1 MADVRE
7 LTFGLDFD
15 LDDAVRQLDHAVSSL
30 ERLTTGMDDATG
42 AARGVG
48 AQLSAGMDAAE
59 ASARRA
65 GEAAEGVASRL
76 EDVSDRADDATGAA
90 RGVGAQL
97 SAGMDAAEASARRA
111 GEAAEGVASR
121 LEDVSDRAD
130 DATGAARGVG
140 AQLSAGV
147 DAAESLGHA
156 AGKVGSEFRDMGRN
170 ADSFGAAVKKSMGTA
185 LKSGQSTIKSLKAG
199 ADGAI
204 GYTEKRF
211 ATFQKKMS
219 AGAQAIGKA
228 FLHPIQ
234 TIKSKLGDAL
244 LSSGEKTEGLGAK
257 AVATAKKLLGMGQD
271 GENAGDSIKEAMKG
285 AVGSLIGFEAI
296 KGVISKL
303 KELGAAAL
311 EVAKAA
317 ETTGKKFDAA
327 FSGTDAADWVDNF
340 ADAVHRSTAE
350 VQSFMV
356 SNKSMY
362 GEMGITGQA
371 AADLSK
377 ITTSLSYDL
386 GNAFSMDDAE
396 ALGVIQDYIKGNNA
410 ALEEYGVHIDDATL
424 KASAMQMGLGANVD
438 SLNDAAKAQVRL
450 NALLGQSEKIQQAA
464 INDTDGLMNAQKSLN
479 GIMQNFALEAGE
491 EFTPVLEGLY
501 GTIIEN
507 WPTIEPMLMGLVET
521 LSSGLSE
528 AMPVLLDLGQTLI
541 PTLTD
546 VVGTLFEAATP
557 ILSVVGELASQILP
571 PLVEFI
577 GEIAQTLL
585 PPAVGLLETISP
597 LLDAISPVL
606 SVIGDILQVIAQG
619 LGSVIGWMSDGVG
632 KVTSFF
638 GGIFGG
644 AKDSKS
650 AVDDLSGAV
659 NGLGAATASTKAV
672 KDSSKQAQTSAESSF
687 SAMGTSATST
697 YSSMESASK
706 ASWKSMTLEATTGA
720 NKIISELGRVKTAA
734 AATPTAAAGTTA
746 TSGTTASRTTGSSS
760 ASSAGAK
767 TTPAAS
773 ASTAGKVGTSIPHHA
788 GGTPN
793 FEGGPTWMNE
803 QGGELAVLPGGS
815 AIIPAD
821 QTERLM
827 QSYTNFVT
835 NSNTNNNTSN
845 TSRTSVV
852 INPSFTIKIEGNAGD
867 ERTMSALEDRL
878 RSIFRDLY
886 QEAQEEDYTARA
898 LQAGYA

>member
-15 LDDAVRQLDHAVSSL
+15 LDEPIKQLDAVVDRL
-30 ERLTTGMDDATG
+30 EQVTSGEEDA
-42 AARGVG
+42 ADASHEVG
-48 AQLSAGMDAAE
+48 AQLSSGMDAAE
-59 ASARRA
+59 ASTRRA
-65 GEAAEGVASRL
+65 EKAVEGIG
-76 EDVSDRADDATGAA
+76 T
-90 RGVGAQL
+90 QL
-97 SAGMDAAEASARRA
+97 SAGADAAEDFGRA
-111 GEAAEGVASR
+111 GE
-121 LEDVSDRAD
+121 
-130 DATGAARGVG
+130 
-140 AQLSAGV
+140 
-147 DAAESLGHA
+147 
-156 AGKVGSEFRDMGRN
+156 KIGSQFRDMGRE
-170 ADSFGAAVKKSMGTA
+170 ADSFGSAVKKSMGA
-185 LKSGQSTIKSLKAG
+185 SLKSGKNFWSSIKAG
-199 ADGAI
+199 AQGGF
-204 GYTEKRF
+204 GYAEKRLSDWHKK
-211 ATFQKKMS
+211 FQT
-219 AGAQAIGKA
+219 GAKSMVTA
-228 FLHPIQ
+228 LSHPIQ
-234 TIKSKLGDAL
+234 TIKNKLGDAL
-244 LSSGEKTEGLGAK
+244 LSSEKKTEGLGAK

-296 KGVISKL
+296 EGVISKL
-303 KELGAAAL
+303 NELGAAAL

-317 ETTGKKFDAA
+317 ETTEKKFNAA

-350 VQSFMV
+350 VQSFIV

-362 GEMGITGQA
+362 GEMGITGQV

-464 INDTDGLMNAQKSLN
+464 INDTDGLTNAQKSLN

-557 ILSVVGELASQILP
+557 ILSVVEELASQILP
-571 PLVEFI
+571 PLVGFI

-585 PPAVGLLETISP
+585 PPVVGLLETISP
-597 LLDAISPVL
+597 LLDSISPVL

-619 LGSVIGWMSDGVG
+619 LGSAIGWMSDGVG

-638 GGIFGG
+638 SGIFGG

-659 NGLGAATASTKAV
+659 NGLGTATSKKTSLAVDTSKYKEKVTGAATASTKAV

-697 YSSMESASK
+697 YSRMESASK

-734 AATPTAAAGTTA
+734 AGTT
-746 TSGTTASRTTGSSS
+746 TSRTTGSSS

>member
-15 LDDAVRQLDHAVSSL
+15 LDEPIKQLDAVVDRLEQVTSS
-30 ERLTTGMDDATG
+30 EEDA
-42 AARGVG
+42 ADASHEVG
-48 AQLSAGMDAAE
+48 AQLSSGMDAAE
-59 ASARRA
+59 ASTRRA
-65 GEAAEGVASRL
+65 EKAVEGIG
-76 EDVSDRADDATGAA
+76 T
-90 RGVGAQL
+90 QL
-97 SAGMDAAEASARRA
+97 SAGADAAEDFGRA
-111 GEAAEGVASR
+111 GE
-121 LEDVSDRAD
+121 
-130 DATGAARGVG
+130 
-140 AQLSAGV
+140 
-147 DAAESLGHA
+147 
-156 AGKVGSEFRDMGRN
+156 KIGSQFRDMGRE
-170 ADSFGAAVKKSMGTA
+170 ADSFGSAVKKSMGA
-185 LKSGQSTIKSLKAG
+185 SLKSGKNFWSSIKAG
-199 ADGAI
+199 AQGGF
-204 GYTEKRF
+204 GYAEKRLSDWHKK
-211 ATFQKKMS
+211 FQT
-219 AGAQAIGKA
+219 GAKSMVTA
-228 FLHPIQ
+228 LSHPIQ
-234 TIKSKLGDAL
+234 TIKNKLGGAL
-244 LSSGEKTEGLGAK
+244 LSSEKKTDGLGAK

-296 KGVISKL
+296 EGVISKL
-303 KELGAAAL
+303 NELGAAAL

-317 ETTGKKFDAA
+317 ETTEKKFDAA

-464 INDTDGLMNAQKSLN
+464 INDTDGLTNAQKSLN

-571 PLVEFI
+571 PLVGFI

-597 LLDAISPVL
+597 LLDSISPVL
-606 SVIGDILQVIAQG
+606 SVIGDILQVVAQG

-638 GGIFGG
+638 SGIFGG

-659 NGLGAATASTKAV
+659 NGLGTATSKKTSLAVDTSKYKEKVTGAATESTKAV

-697 YSSMESASK
+697 YSRMESASK

-734 AATPTAAAGTTA
+734 AGTT
-746 TSGTTASRTTGSSS
+746 TSRTTGSSS

-867 ERTMSALEDRL
+867 EHTMSALEDRL

>member
-15 LDDAVRQLDHAVSSL
+15 LDEPIKQLDAVVDRL
-30 ERLTTGMDDATG
+30 EQVTSGEEDA
-42 AARGVG
+42 ADASHEVG
-48 AQLSAGMDAAE
+48 AQLSSGMDAAE
-59 ASARRA
+59 ASTRRA
-65 GEAAEGVASRL
+65 EKAVEGIG
-76 EDVSDRADDATGAA
+76 T
-90 RGVGAQL
+90 QL
-97 SAGMDAAEASARRA
+97 SAGADAAEDFGRA
-111 GEAAEGVASR
+111 GE
-121 LEDVSDRAD
+121 
-130 DATGAARGVG
+130 
-140 AQLSAGV
+140 
-147 DAAESLGHA
+147 
-156 AGKVGSEFRDMGRN
+156 KIGSQFRDMGRE
-170 ADSFGAAVKKSMGTA
+170 ADSFGSAVKKSMGA
-185 LKSGQSTIKSLKAG
+185 SLKSGKNFWSSIKAG
-199 ADGAI
+199 AQGGF
-204 GYTEKRF
+204 GYAEKRLSDWHKK
-211 ATFQKKMS
+211 FQT
-219 AGAQAIGKA
+219 GAKSMVTA
-228 FLHPIQ
+228 LSHPIQ
-234 TIKSKLGDAL
+234 TIKNKLGDAL
-244 LSSGEKTEGLGAK
+244 LSSEKKTEGLGAK

-296 KGVISKL
+296 EGVISKL
-303 KELGAAAL
+303 NELGAAAL

-317 ETTGKKFDAA
+317 ETTEKKFNAA

-362 GEMGITGQA
+362 GEMGITGQV

-386 GNAFSMDDAE
+386 GNAFSTDDAE

-464 INDTDGLMNAQKSLN
+464 INDTDGLTNAQKSLN

-557 ILSVVGELASQILP
+557 ILSVVEELASQILP
-571 PLVEFI
+571 PLVGFI

-585 PPAVGLLETISP
+585 PPVVGLLETISP
-597 LLDAISPVL
+597 LLDSISPVL

-619 LGSVIGWMSDGVG
+619 LGSAIGWMSDGVG

-638 GGIFGG
+638 SGIFGG

-659 NGLGAATASTKAV
+659 NGLGTATSKKTSLAVDTSKYKEKVTGAATASTKAV

-697 YSSMESASK
+697 YSRMESASK

-734 AATPTAAAGTTA
+734 AGTT
-746 TSGTTASRTTGSSS
+746 TSRTTGSSS

>member
-15 LDDAVRQLDHAVSSL
+15 LDEPIKQLDAVVDRLEQVTSS
-30 ERLTTGMDDATG
+30 EEDA
-42 AARGVG
+42 ADASHEVG
-48 AQLSAGMDAAE
+48 AQLSSGMDAAE
-59 ASARRA
+59 ASTRRA
-65 GEAAEGVASRL
+65 EKAVEGIG
-76 EDVSDRADDATGAA
+76 T
-90 RGVGAQL
+90 QL
-97 SAGMDAAEASARRA
+97 SAGADAAEDFGRA
-111 GEAAEGVASR
+111 GE
-121 LEDVSDRAD
+121 
-130 DATGAARGVG
+130 
-140 AQLSAGV
+140 
-147 DAAESLGHA
+147 
-156 AGKVGSEFRDMGRN
+156 KIGSQFRDMGRE
-170 ADSFGAAVKKSMGTA
+170 ADSFGSAVKKSMGA
-185 LKSGQSTIKSLKAG
+185 SLKSGKNFWSSIKAG
-199 ADGAI
+199 AQGGF
-204 GYTEKRF
+204 GYAEKRLSDWHKK
-211 ATFQKKMS
+211 FQT
-219 AGAQAIGKA
+219 GAKSMVTA
-228 FLHPIQ
+228 LSHPIQ
-234 TIKSKLGDAL
+234 TIKNKLGDAL
-244 LSSGEKTEGLGAK
+244 LSSEKKTEGLGAK

-296 KGVISKL
+296 EGVISKL
-303 KELGAAAL
+303 NELGAAAL

-317 ETTGKKFDAA
+317 ETTEKKFNAA

-464 INDTDGLMNAQKSLN
+464 INDTDGLTNAQKSLN

-557 ILSVVGELASQILP
+557 ILSVVEELASQILP
-571 PLVEFI
+571 PLVGFI

-585 PPAVGLLETISP
+585 PPVVGLLETISP
-597 LLDAISPVL
+597 LLDSISPVL

-619 LGSVIGWMSDGVG
+619 LGSAIGWMSDGVG

-638 GGIFGG
+638 SGIFGG

-659 NGLGAATASTKAV
+659 NGLGTATSKKTSLAVDTSKYKEKVTGAATASTKAA

-687 SAMGTSATST
+687 SAMGTSAAST
-697 YSSMESASK
+697 YSRMESASK

-720 NKIISELGRVKTAA
+720 NKIIS
-734 AATPTAAAGTTA
+734 
-746 TSGTTASRTTGSSS
+746 
-760 ASSAGAK
+760 
-767 TTPAAS
+767 
-773 ASTAGKVGTSIPHHA
+773 
-788 GGTPN
+788 
-793 FEGGPTWMNE
+793 
-803 QGGELAVLPGGS
+803 
-815 AIIPAD
+815 
-821 QTERLM
+821 
-827 QSYTNFVT
+827 
-835 NSNTNNNTSN
+835 
-845 TSRTSVV
+845 
-852 INPSFTIKIEGNAGD
+852 
-867 ERTMSALEDRL
+867 
-878 RSIFRDLY
+878 
-886 QEAQEEDYTARA
+886 
-898 LQAGYA
+898 

>member
-15 LDDAVRQLDHAVSSL
+15 LDEPIKQLDAVVDRL
-30 ERLTTGMDDATG
+30 EQVASGEEDA
-42 AARGVG
+42 ADASHEVG
-48 AQLSAGMDAAE
+48 AQLSSGMDAAE
-59 ASARRA
+59 ASTRRA
-65 GEAAEGVASRL
+65 EKAVEGIG
-76 EDVSDRADDATGAA
+76 T
-90 RGVGAQL
+90 QL
-97 SAGMDAAEASARRA
+97 SAGADAAEDFGR
-111 GEAAEGVASR
+111 
-121 LEDVSDRAD
+121 
-130 DATGAARGVG
+130 
-140 AQLSAGV
+140 
-147 DAAESLGHA
+147 A

-170 ADSFGAAVKKSMGTA
+170 ADSFGAAVKKSIGTA

-211 ATFQKKMS
+211 AAFQKKTS

-234 TIKSKLGDAL
+234 TIKSKLGGAL
-244 LSSGEKTEGLGAK
+244 LSSEKKTEGLGAK

-271 GENAGDSIKEAMKG
+271 GENAGDGIKEAMKG

-296 KGVISKL
+296 KGIISKL

-317 ETTGKKFDAA
+317 KTTEKKFDAA

-362 GEMGITGQA
+362 GEIGITGQA

-386 GNAFSMDDAE
+386 GNSFSMDDAE

-464 INDTDGLMNAQKSLN
+464 INDTDGLTNAQKSLN

-571 PLVEFI
+571 PLVGFI

-597 LLDAISPVL
+597 LLDSISPVL
-606 SVIGDILQVIAQG
+606 SVIGDILQVVAQG

-638 GGIFGG
+638 SGIFGG

-659 NGLGAATASTKAV
+659 NGLGTATSKKTSLAVDTSKYKEKVTGAATESTKAV
-672 KDSSKQAQTSAESSF
+672 KDSSKQAQTSAERSF

-697 YSSMESASK
+697 YSRMESASK

-734 AATPTAAAGTTA
+734 AGTT
-746 TSGTTASRTTGSSS
+746 TSRTTGSSS

-867 ERTMSALEDRL
+867 ERAMSALEDRL
-878 RSIFRDLY
+878 RGIFRDLY

>member
-15 LDDAVRQLDHAVSSL
+15 LDEPIKQLDAVVDRL
-30 ERLTTGMDDATG
+30 EQVTSGEEDA
-42 AARGVG
+42 ADASHEVG
-48 AQLSAGMDAAE
+48 AQLSSGMDAAE
-59 ASARRA
+59 ASTRRA
-65 GEAAEGVASRL
+65 EKAVEGIG
-76 EDVSDRADDATGAA
+76 T
-90 RGVGAQL
+90 QL
-97 SAGMDAAEASARRA
+97 SAGADAAEDFGRA
-111 GEAAEGVASR
+111 GE
-121 LEDVSDRAD
+121 
-130 DATGAARGVG
+130 
-140 AQLSAGV
+140 
-147 DAAESLGHA
+147 
-156 AGKVGSEFRDMGRN
+156 KIGSQFRDMGRE
-170 ADSFGAAVKKSMGTA
+170 ADSFGSAVKKSMGA
-185 LKSGQSTIKSLKAG
+185 SLKSGKNFWSSIKAG
-199 ADGAI
+199 AQGGF
-204 GYTEKRF
+204 GYAEKRLSDWHKK
-211 ATFQKKMS
+211 FQT
-219 AGAQAIGKA
+219 GAKSMVTA
-228 FLHPIQ
+228 LSHPIQ
-234 TIKSKLGDAL
+234 TIKNKLGDAL
-244 LSSGEKTEGLGAK
+244 LSSEKKTEGLGAK

-296 KGVISKL
+296 EGVISKL
-303 KELGAAAL
+303 NELGAAAL

-317 ETTGKKFDAA
+317 ETTEKKFNAA

-350 VQSFMV
+350 VQSFTV

-362 GEMGITGQA
+362 GEMGITGQV

-386 GNAFSMDDAE
+386 GNTFSMDDAE

-464 INDTDGLMNAQKSLN
+464 INDTDGLTNAQKSLN

-557 ILSVVGELASQILP
+557 ILSVVEELASQILP
-571 PLVEFI
+571 PLVGFI

-585 PPAVGLLETISP
+585 PPVVGLLETISP
-597 LLDAISPVL
+597 LLDSISPVL

-619 LGSVIGWMSDGVG
+619 LGSAIGWMSDGVG

-638 GGIFGG
+638 SGIFGG

-659 NGLGAATASTKAV
+659 NGLGTATSKKTSLAVDTSKYKEKVTGAATASTKAV

-697 YSSMESASK
+697 YSRMESASK

-734 AATPTAAAGTTA
+734 AGTT
-746 TSGTTASRTTGSSS
+746 TSRTTGSSS

>member
-15 LDDAVRQLDHAVSSL
+15 LDEPIKQLDAVVDRL
-30 ERLTTGMDDATG
+30 EQVTSGEEDA
-42 AARGVG
+42 ADASHEVG
-48 AQLSAGMDAAE
+48 AQLSSGMDAAE
-59 ASARRA
+59 ASTRRA
-65 GEAAEGVASRL
+65 EKAVEGIG
-76 EDVSDRADDATGAA
+76 T
-90 RGVGAQL
+90 QL
-97 SAGMDAAEASARRA
+97 SAGADAAEDFGRA
-111 GEAAEGVASR
+111 GE
-121 LEDVSDRAD
+121 
-130 DATGAARGVG
+130 
-140 AQLSAGV
+140 
-147 DAAESLGHA
+147 
-156 AGKVGSEFRDMGRN
+156 KIGSQFRDMGRE
-170 ADSFGAAVKKSMGTA
+170 ADSFGSAVKKSMGA
-185 LKSGQSTIKSLKAG
+185 SLKSGKNFWSSIKAG
-199 ADGAI
+199 AQGGF
-204 GYTEKRF
+204 GYAEKRLSDWHKK
-211 ATFQKKMS
+211 FQT
-219 AGAQAIGKA
+219 GAKSMVTA
-228 FLHPIQ
+228 LSHPIQ
-234 TIKSKLGDAL
+234 TIKNKLGGAL
-244 LSSGEKTEGLGAK
+244 LSSEKKTEGLGAK

-271 GENAGDSIKEAMKG
+271 GENAGDGIKEAMKG

-296 KGVISKL
+296 KGIISKL

-317 ETTGKKFDAA
+317 KTTEKKFDAA

-362 GEMGITGQA
+362 GEIGITGQA

-450 NALLGQSEKIQQAA
+450 NALLGQSEKIQQAV
-464 INDTDGLMNAQKSLN
+464 INDTDGLTNAQKSLN

-557 ILSVVGELASQILP
+557 ILSVVGELASRILP
-571 PLVEFI
+571 PLVGFI

-597 LLDAISPVL
+597 LLDSISPVL
-606 SVIGDILQVIAQG
+606 SVIGDILQVVAQG

-638 GGIFGG
+638 SGIFGG

-659 NGLGAATASTKAV
+659 NGLGTATSKKTSLAVDTSKYKEKVTGAATESTKAI

-697 YSSMESASK
+697 YSRMESASK

-734 AATPTAAAGTTA
+734 AGTT
-746 TSGTTASRTTGSSS
+746 TSRTTGSSS

-867 ERTMSALEDRL
+867 ERAMSALEDRL

>member
-15 LDDAVRQLDHAVSSL
+15 LDEPIKQLDAVVDRL
-30 ERLTTGMDDATG
+30 EQVTSGEEDA
-42 AARGVG
+42 ADASHEVG
-48 AQLSAGMDAAE
+48 AQLSSGMDAAE
-59 ASARRA
+59 ASTRRA
-65 GEAAEGVASRL
+65 EKAVEGIG
-76 EDVSDRADDATGAA
+76 T
-90 RGVGAQL
+90 QL
-97 SAGMDAAEASARRA
+97 SAGADAAEDFGRA
-111 GEAAEGVASR
+111 GE
-121 LEDVSDRAD
+121 
-130 DATGAARGVG
+130 
-140 AQLSAGV
+140 
-147 DAAESLGHA
+147 
-156 AGKVGSEFRDMGRN
+156 KIGSQFRDMGRE
-170 ADSFGAAVKKSMGTA
+170 ADSFGSAVKKSMGA
-185 LKSGQSTIKSLKAG
+185 SLKSGKNFWSSIKAG
-199 ADGAI
+199 AQGGF
-204 GYTEKRF
+204 GYAEKRLSDWHKK
-211 ATFQKKMS
+211 FQT
-219 AGAQAIGKA
+219 GAKSMVTA
-228 FLHPIQ
+228 LSHPIQ
-234 TIKSKLGDAL
+234 TIKNKLGGAL
-244 LSSGEKTEGLGAK
+244 LSSEKKTEGLGAK

-271 GENAGDSIKEAMKG
+271 GENAGDGIKEAMKG

-296 KGVISKL
+296 KGIISKL

-317 ETTGKKFDAA
+317 KTTEKKFDAA

-362 GEMGITGQA
+362 GEIGITGQA

-450 NALLGQSEKIQQAA
+450 NALLGQSEKIQQAV
-464 INDTDGLMNAQKSLN
+464 INDTDGLTNAQKSLN

-571 PLVEFI
+571 PLVGFI

-597 LLDAISPVL
+597 LLDSISPVL
-606 SVIGDILQVIAQG
+606 SVIGDILQVVAQG

-638 GGIFGG
+638 SGIFGG

-659 NGLGAATASTKAV
+659 NGLGTATSKKTSLAVDTSKYKEKVTGAATESTKAI

-697 YSSMESASK
+697 YSRMESASK

-734 AATPTAAAGTTA
+734 AGTT
-746 TSGTTASRTTGSSS
+746 TSRTTGSSS

-867 ERTMSALEDRL
+867 ERAMSALEDRL

>member
-15 LDDAVRQLDHAVSSL
+15 LDEPIKQLDAVVDRL
-30 ERLTTGMDDATG
+30 EQVTSGEEDA
-42 AARGVG
+42 ADASHEVG
-48 AQLSAGMDAAE
+48 AQLSSGMDAAE
-59 ASARRA
+59 ASTRRA
-65 GEAAEGVASRL
+65 EKAVEGIG
-76 EDVSDRADDATGAA
+76 T
-90 RGVGAQL
+90 QL
-97 SAGMDAAEASARRA
+97 SAGADAAEDFGRA
-111 GEAAEGVASR
+111 GE
-121 LEDVSDRAD
+121 
-130 DATGAARGVG
+130 
-140 AQLSAGV
+140 
-147 DAAESLGHA
+147 
-156 AGKVGSEFRDMGRN
+156 KIGSQFRDMGRE
-170 ADSFGAAVKKSMGTA
+170 ADSFGSAVKKSMGA
-185 LKSGQSTIKSLKAG
+185 SLKSGKNFWSSIKAG
-199 ADGAI
+199 AQGGF
-204 GYTEKRF
+204 GYAEKRLSDWHKK
-211 ATFQKKMS
+211 FQT
-219 AGAQAIGKA
+219 GAKSMVTA
-228 FLHPIQ
+228 LSHPIQ
-234 TIKSKLGDAL
+234 TIKNKLGDAL
-244 LSSGEKTEGLGAK
+244 LSSEKETEGLGAK

-296 KGVISKL
+296 EGVISKL
-303 KELGAAAL
+303 NELGAAAL

-317 ETTGKKFDAA
+317 ETTEKKFNAA

-350 VQSFMV
+350 VQSFTV

-362 GEMGITGQA
+362 GEMGITGQV

-386 GNAFSMDDAE
+386 GNTFSMDDAE

-464 INDTDGLMNAQKSLN
+464 INDTDGLTNAQKSLN

-557 ILSVVGELASQILP
+557 ILSVVEELASQILP
-571 PLVEFI
+571 PLVGFI

-585 PPAVGLLETISP
+585 PPVVGLLETISP
-597 LLDAISPVL
+597 LLDSISPVL

-619 LGSVIGWMSDGVG
+619 LGSAIGWMSDGVG

-638 GGIFGG
+638 SGIFGG

-659 NGLGAATASTKAV
+659 NGLGTATSKKTSLAVDTSKYKEKVTGAATASTKAV

-697 YSSMESASK
+697 YSRMESASK

-734 AATPTAAAGTTA
+734 AGTT
-746 TSGTTASRTTGSSS
+746 TSRTTGSSS

>member
-15 LDDAVRQLDHAVSSL
+15 LDEPIKQLDAVVDRL
-30 ERLTTGMDDATG
+30 EQVTSGEEDA
-42 AARGVG
+42 ADASHEVG
-48 AQLSAGMDAAE
+48 AQLSSGMDAAE
-59 ASARRA
+59 ASTRRA
-65 GEAAEGVASRL
+65 EKAVEGIG
-76 EDVSDRADDATGAA
+76 T
-90 RGVGAQL
+90 QL
-97 SAGMDAAEASARRA
+97 SAGADAAEDFGRA
-111 GEAAEGVASR
+111 GE
-121 LEDVSDRAD
+121 
-130 DATGAARGVG
+130 
-140 AQLSAGV
+140 
-147 DAAESLGHA
+147 
-156 AGKVGSEFRDMGRN
+156 KIGSQFRDMGRE
-170 ADSFGAAVKKSMGTA
+170 ADSFGSAVKKSMGA
-185 LKSGQSTIKSLKAG
+185 SLKSGKNFWSSIKAG
-199 ADGAI
+199 AQGGF
-204 GYTEKRF
+204 GYAEKRLSDWHKK
-211 ATFQKKMS
+211 FQT
-219 AGAQAIGKA
+219 GAKSMVTA
-228 FLHPIQ
+228 LSHPIQ
-234 TIKSKLGDAL
+234 TIKNKLGDAL
-244 LSSGEKTEGLGAK
+244 LSSEKKTEGLGAK

-296 KGVISKL
+296 EGVISKL
-303 KELGAAAL
+303 NELGAAAL

-317 ETTGKKFDAA
+317 ETTEKKFNAA

-350 VQSFMV
+350 VQSFIV

-362 GEMGITGQA
+362 GEMGITGQV

-464 INDTDGLMNAQKSLN
+464 INDTDGLTNAQKSLN

-557 ILSVVGELASQILP
+557 ILSVVEELASQILP
-571 PLVEFI
+571 PLVGFI

-585 PPAVGLLETISP
+585 PPVVGLLETISP
-597 LLDAISPVL
+597 LLDSISPVL

-619 LGSVIGWMSDGVG
+619 LGSAIGWMSDGVG

-638 GGIFGG
+638 SGIFGG

-659 NGLGAATASTKAV
+659 NGLGTATSKKTSLAVDTSKYKEKVTGAATASTKAV

-697 YSSMESASK
+697 YSRMESASK

-720 NKIISELGRVKTAA
+720 NKIISELGRVKT
-734 AATPTAAAGTTA
+734 TAAGTT
-746 TSGTTASRTTGSSS
+746 TSRTTGSSS

>member
-15 LDDAVRQLDHAVSSL
+15 LDEPIKQLDAVVDRL
-30 ERLTTGMDDATG
+30 EQVTSGEEDA
-42 AARGVG
+42 ADASHEVG
-48 AQLSAGMDAAE
+48 AQLSSGMDAAE
-59 ASARRA
+59 ASTRRA
-65 GEAAEGVASRL
+65 EKAVEGIG
-76 EDVSDRADDATGAA
+76 T
-90 RGVGAQL
+90 QL
-97 SAGMDAAEASARRA
+97 SAGADAAEDFGRA
-111 GEAAEGVASR
+111 GE
-121 LEDVSDRAD
+121 
-130 DATGAARGVG
+130 
-140 AQLSAGV
+140 
-147 DAAESLGHA
+147 
-156 AGKVGSEFRDMGRN
+156 KIGSQFRDMGRE
-170 ADSFGAAVKKSMGTA
+170 ADSFGSAVKKSMGA
-185 LKSGQSTIKSLKAG
+185 SLKSGKNFWSSIKAG
-199 ADGAI
+199 AQGGF
-204 GYTEKRF
+204 GYAEKRLSDWHKK
-211 ATFQKKMS
+211 FQT
-219 AGAQAIGKA
+219 GAKSMVTA
-228 FLHPIQ
+228 LSHPIQ
-234 TIKSKLGDAL
+234 TIKNKLGDAL
-244 LSSGEKTEGLGAK
+244 LSSEKKTEGLGAK

-296 KGVISKL
+296 EGVISKL
-303 KELGAAAL
+303 NELGAAAL

-317 ETTGKKFDAA
+317 ETTEKKFNAA

-362 GEMGITGQA
+362 GEMGITGQV

-464 INDTDGLMNAQKSLN
+464 INDTDGLTNAQKSLN

-557 ILSVVGELASQILP
+557 ILSVVEELASQILP
-571 PLVEFI
+571 PLVGFI

-585 PPAVGLLETISP
+585 PPVVGLLETISP
-597 LLDAISPVL
+597 LLDSISPVL

-619 LGSVIGWMSDGVG
+619 LGSAIGWMSDGVG

-638 GGIFGG
+638 SGIFGG

-659 NGLGAATASTKAV
+659 NGLGTATSKKTSLAVDTSKYKEKVTGAATASTKAV

-697 YSSMESASK
+697 YSRMESASK

-734 AATPTAAAGTTA
+734 AGTT
-746 TSGTTASRTTGSSS
+746 TSRTTGSSS

>member
-1 MADVRE
+1 MADSRE

-15 LDDAVRQLDHAVSSL
+15 LSESIEQLDETVNGL
-30 ERLTTGMDDATG
+30 ERITDESEDAAD
-42 AARGVG
+42 AAQEVG
-48 AQLSAGMDAAE
+48 ARLTAGMDAAE
-59 ASARRA
+59 ISTRRA
-65 GEAAEGVASRL
+65 EAAA
-76 EDVSDRADDATGAA
+76 ED
-90 RGVGAQL
+90 
-97 SAGMDAAEASARRA
+97 
-111 GEAAEGVASR
+111 VASR

-211 ATFQKKMS
+211 TAFQKKTS

-244 LSSGEKTEGLGAK
+244 LSSEKKTEGLGAK

-271 GENAGDSIKEAMKG
+271 GEKAGDSIKEAMKG

-296 KGVISKL
+296 EGVISKL
-303 KELGAAAL
+303 NELGAAAL

-317 ETTGKKFDAA
+317 ETTEKKFDAA

-464 INDTDGLMNAQKSLN
+464 INDTDGLTNAQKSLN

-557 ILSVVGELASQILP
+557 ILSVVEELASRILP
-571 PLVEFI
+571 PLVGFI

-585 PPAVGLLETISP
+585 PPVVGLLETISP
-597 LLDAISPVL
+597 LLDSISPVL

-619 LGSVIGWMSDGVG
+619 LGSAIGWMSDGVG

-638 GGIFGG
+638 SGIFGG

-659 NGLGAATASTKAV
+659 NGLGTATSKKTSLAVDTSKYKEKVTGAATASTKAV

-687 SAMGTSATST
+687 LAMGTSATST
-697 YSSMESASK
+697 YSRMESASK

-720 NKIISELGRVKTAA
+720 IKIISELGRVKTAA
-734 AATPTAAAGTTA
+734 GTT
-746 TSGTTASRTTGSSS
+746 TSRTTGSSS

>member
-1 MADVRE
+1 MADSRE

-15 LDDAVRQLDHAVSSL
+15 LSESIEQLDETVNGL
-30 ERLTTGMDDATG
+30 ERITDESEDAAD
-42 AARGVG
+42 AAQEVG
-48 AQLSAGMDAAE
+48 ARLTAGMDAAE
-59 ASARRA
+59 ISTRRA
-65 GEAAEGVASRL
+65 EAAA
-76 EDVSDRADDATGAA
+76 ED
-90 RGVGAQL
+90 
-97 SAGMDAAEASARRA
+97 
-111 GEAAEGVASR
+111 VASR

-211 ATFQKKMS
+211 TAFQKKTS

-244 LSSGEKTEGLGAK
+244 LSSEKKTEGLGAK

-271 GENAGDSIKEAMKG
+271 GEKAGDSIKEAMKG

-296 KGVISKL
+296 EGVISKL
-303 KELGAAAL
+303 NELGAAAL

-317 ETTGKKFDAA
+317 ETTEKKFDAA

-464 INDTDGLMNAQKSLN
+464 INDTDGLTNAQKSLN

-557 ILSVVGELASQILP
+557 ILSVVEELASRILP
-571 PLVEFI
+571 PLVGFI

-585 PPAVGLLETISP
+585 PPVVGLLETISP
-597 LLDAISPVL
+597 LLDSISPVL

-619 LGSVIGWMSDGVG
+619 LGSAIGWMSDGVG

-638 GGIFGG
+638 SGIFGG

-659 NGLGAATASTKAV
+659 NGLGTATSKKTSLAVDTSKYKEKVTGAATASTKAV

-687 SAMGTSATST
+687 LAMGTSATST
-697 YSSMESASK
+697 YSRMESASK

-734 AATPTAAAGTTA
+734 GTT
-746 TSGTTASRTTGSSS
+746 TSRTTGSSS

>member
-15 LDDAVRQLDHAVSSL
+15 LDEPIKQLDAVVDRL
-30 ERLTTGMDDATG
+30 EQVTSGEEDA
-42 AARGVG
+42 ADASHEVG
-48 AQLSAGMDAAE
+48 AQLSSGMDAAE
-59 ASARRA
+59 ASTRRA
-65 GEAAEGVASRL
+65 EKAVEGIG
-76 EDVSDRADDATGAA
+76 T
-90 RGVGAQL
+90 QL
-97 SAGMDAAEASARRA
+97 SAGADAAEDFGRA
-111 GEAAEGVASR
+111 GE
-121 LEDVSDRAD
+121 
-130 DATGAARGVG
+130 
-140 AQLSAGV
+140 
-147 DAAESLGHA
+147 
-156 AGKVGSEFRDMGRN
+156 KIGSQFRDMGRE
-170 ADSFGAAVKKSMGTA
+170 ADSFGSAVKKSMGA
-185 LKSGQSTIKSLKAG
+185 SLKSGKNFWSSIKAG
-199 ADGAI
+199 AQGGF
-204 GYTEKRF
+204 GYAEKRLSDWHKK
-211 ATFQKKMS
+211 FQT
-219 AGAQAIGKA
+219 GAKSMVTA
-228 FLHPIQ
+228 LSHPIQ
-234 TIKSKLGDAL
+234 TIKNKLGDAL
-244 LSSGEKTEGLGAK
+244 LSSEKKTEGLGAK

-296 KGVISKL
+296 EGVISKL
-303 KELGAAAL
+303 NELGAAAL

-317 ETTGKKFDAA
+317 ETTEKKFNAA

-356 SNKSMY
+356 SDKSMY
-362 GEMGITGQA
+362 GEMGITGQV

-464 INDTDGLMNAQKSLN
+464 INDTDGLTNAQKSLN
-479 GIMQNFALEAGE
+479 GIIQNFALEAGE

-557 ILSVVGELASQILP
+557 ILSVVEELASQILP
-571 PLVEFI
+571 PLVGFI

-585 PPAVGLLETISP
+585 PPVVGLLETISP
-597 LLDAISPVL
+597 LLDSISPVL

-619 LGSVIGWMSDGVG
+619 LGSAIGWMSDGVG

-638 GGIFGG
+638 SGIFGG

-659 NGLGAATASTKAV
+659 NGLGTATSKKTSLAVDTSKYKEKVTGAATASTKAV

-697 YSSMESASK
+697 YSRMESASK

-734 AATPTAAAGTTA
+734 AGTT
-746 TSGTTASRTTGSSS
+746 TSRTTGSSS

>member
-30 ERLTTGMDDATG
+30 ERLTTGM
-42 AARGVG
+42 
-48 AQLSAGMDAAE
+48 
-59 ASARRA
+59 
-65 GEAAEGVASRL
+65 
-76 EDVSDRADDATGAA
+76 DDATGAA

>member
-15 LDDAVRQLDHAVSSL
+15 LDEPIKQLDAVVDRL
-30 ERLTTGMDDATG
+30 EQVTSGEEDA
-42 AARGVG
+42 ADASHEVG
-48 AQLSAGMDAAE
+48 AQLSSGMDAAE
-59 ASARRA
+59 ASTRRA
-65 GEAAEGVASRL
+65 EKAVEGIG
-76 EDVSDRADDATGAA
+76 T
-90 RGVGAQL
+90 QL
-97 SAGMDAAEASARRA
+97 SAGADAAEDFGRA
-111 GEAAEGVASR
+111 GE
-121 LEDVSDRAD
+121 
-130 DATGAARGVG
+130 
-140 AQLSAGV
+140 
-147 DAAESLGHA
+147 
-156 AGKVGSEFRDMGRN
+156 KIGSQFRDMGRE
-170 ADSFGAAVKKSMGTA
+170 ADSFGSAVKKSMGA
-185 LKSGQSTIKSLKAG
+185 SLKSGKNFWSSIKAG
-199 ADGAI
+199 AQGGF
-204 GYTEKRF
+204 GYAEKRLSDWHKK
-211 ATFQKKMS
+211 FQT
-219 AGAQAIGKA
+219 GAKSMVTA
-228 FLHPIQ
+228 LSHPIQ
-234 TIKSKLGDAL
+234 TIKNKLGDAL
-244 LSSGEKTEGLGAK
+244 LSSEKKTEGLGAK

-296 KGVISKL
+296 EGVISKL
-303 KELGAAAL
+303 NELGVAAL

-317 ETTGKKFDAA
+317 ETTEKKFNAA

-350 VQSFMV
+350 VQSFIV

-362 GEMGITGQA
+362 GEMGITGQV

-464 INDTDGLMNAQKSLN
+464 INDTDGLTNAQKSLN

-557 ILSVVGELASQILP
+557 ILSVVEELASQILP
-571 PLVEFI
+571 PLVGFI

-585 PPAVGLLETISP
+585 PPVVGLLETISP
-597 LLDAISPVL
+597 LLDSISPVL

-619 LGSVIGWMSDGVG
+619 LGSAIGWMSDGVG

-638 GGIFGG
+638 SGIFGG

-659 NGLGAATASTKAV
+659 NGLGTATSKKTSLAVDTSKYKEKVTGAATASTKAV

-697 YSSMESASK
+697 YSRMESASK

-734 AATPTAAAGTTA
+734 AGTT
-746 TSGTTASRTTGSSS
+746 TSRTTGSSS

-852 INPSFTIKIEGNAGD
+852 INPGFTIKIEGNAGD

>member
-15 LDDAVRQLDHAVSSL
+15 LDEPIKQLDAVVDRLEQVTSS
-30 ERLTTGMDDATG
+30 EEDA
-42 AARGVG
+42 ADASHEVG
-48 AQLSAGMDAAE
+48 AQLSSGMDAAE
-59 ASARRA
+59 ASTRRA
-65 GEAAEGVASRL
+65 EKAVEGIG
-76 EDVSDRADDATGAA
+76 T
-90 RGVGAQL
+90 QL
-97 SAGMDAAEASARRA
+97 SAGADAAEDFGRA
-111 GEAAEGVASR
+111 GE
-121 LEDVSDRAD
+121 
-130 DATGAARGVG
+130 
-140 AQLSAGV
+140 
-147 DAAESLGHA
+147 
-156 AGKVGSEFRDMGRN
+156 KIGSQFRDMGRE
-170 ADSFGAAVKKSMGTA
+170 ADSFGSAVKKSMGA
-185 LKSGQSTIKSLKAG
+185 SLKSGKNFWSSIKAG
-199 ADGAI
+199 AQGGF
-204 GYTEKRF
+204 GYAEKRLSDWHKK
-211 ATFQKKMS
+211 FQI
-219 AGAQAIGKA
+219 GAKSMVTA
-228 FLHPIQ
+228 LSHPIQ
-234 TIKSKLGDAL
+234 TIKNKLGDAL
-244 LSSGEKTEGLGAK
+244 LSSEKKTEGLGAK

-271 GENAGDSIKEAMKG
+271 GENAGDSIKEAMKE

-296 KGVISKL
+296 EGVVSKL
-303 KELGAAAL
+303 NELGAAAL

-317 ETTGKKFDAA
+317 ETTEKKFDAA

-340 ADAVHRSTAE
+340 ADAVHRSTAK

-362 GEMGITGQA
+362 GEMGITGPA

-464 INDTDGLMNAQKSLN
+464 INDTDGLTNAQKSLN

-557 ILSVVGELASQILP
+557 ILSVVEELASQILP
-571 PLVEFI
+571 PLVGFI

-585 PPAVGLLETISP
+585 PPVVSLLETISP
-597 LLDAISPVL
+597 LLDSISPVL

-619 LGSVIGWMSDGVG
+619 LGSAIGWMSDGVG

-638 GGIFGG
+638 SGIFGG

-659 NGLGAATASTKAV
+659 NGLGTATSKKTSLAVDTSKYKEKVTGAATASTKAV

-697 YSSMESASK
+697 YSRMESASK

-734 AATPTAAAGTTA
+734 AGTT
-746 TSGTTASRTTGSSS
+746 TSRTMGSSS

>member
-1 MADVRE
+1 MADSRE

-15 LDDAVRQLDHAVSSL
+15 LSESIEQLDETVNGL
-30 ERLTTGMDDATG
+30 ERITDESEDAAD
-42 AARGVG
+42 AAQEVG
-48 AQLSAGMDAAE
+48 ARLTAGMDAAE
-59 ASARRA
+59 ISTRRA
-65 GEAAEGVASRL
+65 EAAA
-76 EDVSDRADDATGAA
+76 ED
-90 RGVGAQL
+90 
-97 SAGMDAAEASARRA
+97 
-111 GEAAEGVASR
+111 VASR

-211 ATFQKKMS
+211 TAFQKKTS

-244 LSSGEKTEGLGAK
+244 LSSEKKTEGLGAK

-271 GENAGDSIKEAMKG
+271 GEKAGDSIKEAMKG

-296 KGVISKL
+296 EGVISKL
-303 KELGAAAL
+303 NELGAAAL

-317 ETTGKKFDAA
+317 ETTEKKFDAA

-464 INDTDGLMNAQKSLN
+464 INDTDGLTNAQKSLN

-557 ILSVVGELASQILP
+557 ILSVVEELASRILP
-571 PLVEFI
+571 PLVGFI

-585 PPAVGLLETISP
+585 PPVVGLLETISP
-597 LLDAISPVL
+597 LLDSISPVL

-619 LGSVIGWMSDGVG
+619 LGSAIGWMSDGVG

-638 GGIFGG
+638 SGIFGG

-659 NGLGAATASTKAV
+659 NGLGTATSKKTSLAVDTSKYKEKVTGAATASTKAV

-687 SAMGTSATST
+687 LAMGTSAAST
-697 YSSMESASK
+697 YSRMESASK

-734 AATPTAAAGTTA
+734 GTT
-746 TSGTTASRTTGSSS
+746 TSRTTGSSS

>member
-15 LDDAVRQLDHAVSSL
+15 LDEPIKQLDAVVDRL
-30 ERLTTGMDDATG
+30 EQVTSGEEDA
-42 AARGVG
+42 ADASHEVG
-48 AQLSAGMDAAE
+48 AQLSSGMDAAE
-59 ASARRA
+59 ASTRRA
-65 GEAAEGVASRL
+65 EKAVEGIG
-76 EDVSDRADDATGAA
+76 T
-90 RGVGAQL
+90 QL
-97 SAGMDAAEASARRA
+97 SAGADAAEDFGRA
-111 GEAAEGVASR
+111 GE
-121 LEDVSDRAD
+121 
-130 DATGAARGVG
+130 
-140 AQLSAGV
+140 
-147 DAAESLGHA
+147 
-156 AGKVGSEFRDMGRN
+156 KIGSQFRDMGRE
-170 ADSFGAAVKKSMGTA
+170 ADSFGSAVKKSMGA
-185 LKSGQSTIKSLKAG
+185 SLKSGKNFWSSIKAG
-199 ADGAI
+199 AQGGF
-204 GYTEKRF
+204 GYAEKRLSDWHKK
-211 ATFQKKMS
+211 FQT
-219 AGAQAIGKA
+219 GAKSMVTA
-228 FLHPIQ
+228 LSHPIQ
-234 TIKSKLGDAL
+234 TIKNKLGGAL
-244 LSSGEKTEGLGAK
+244 LSSEKKTEGLGAK

-271 GENAGDSIKEAMKG
+271 GENAGDGIKEAMKG

-296 KGVISKL
+296 KGIISKL

-317 ETTGKKFDAA
+317 KTTEKKFDAA

-362 GEMGITGQA
+362 GEIGITGQA

-377 ITTSLSYDL
+377 ITTSLSYDF

-450 NALLGQSEKIQQAA
+450 NALLGQSEKIQQAV
-464 INDTDGLMNAQKSLN
+464 INDTDGLTNAQKSLN

-557 ILSVVGELASQILP
+557 ILSVVGELASRILP
-571 PLVEFI
+571 PLVGFI

-597 LLDAISPVL
+597 LLDSISPVL
-606 SVIGDILQVIAQG
+606 SVIGDILQVVAQG

-638 GGIFGG
+638 SGIFGG

-659 NGLGAATASTKAV
+659 NGLGTATSKKTSLAVDTSKYKEKVTGAATESTKAI

-697 YSSMESASK
+697 YSRMESASK

-734 AATPTAAAGTTA
+734 AGTT
-746 TSGTTASRTTGSSS
+746 TSRTTGSSS

-867 ERTMSALEDRL
+867 ERAMSALEDRL

>member
-15 LDDAVRQLDHAVSSL
+15 LDEPIKQLDAVVDRL
-30 ERLTTGMDDATG
+30 EQVTSGEEDA
-42 AARGVG
+42 ADASHEVG
-48 AQLSAGMDAAE
+48 AQLSSGMDAAE
-59 ASARRA
+59 ASTRRA
-65 GEAAEGVASRL
+65 EKAVEGIG
-76 EDVSDRADDATGAA
+76 T
-90 RGVGAQL
+90 QL
-97 SAGMDAAEASARRA
+97 SAGADAAEDFGRA
-111 GEAAEGVASR
+111 GE
-121 LEDVSDRAD
+121 
-130 DATGAARGVG
+130 
-140 AQLSAGV
+140 
-147 DAAESLGHA
+147 
-156 AGKVGSEFRDMGRN
+156 KIGSQFRDMGRE
-170 ADSFGAAVKKSMGTA
+170 ADSFGSAVKKSMGA
-185 LKSGQSTIKSLKAG
+185 SLKSGKNFWSSIKAG
-199 ADGAI
+199 AQGGF
-204 GYTEKRF
+204 GYAEKRLSDWHKK
-211 ATFQKKMS
+211 FQT
-219 AGAQAIGKA
+219 GAKSMVTA
-228 FLHPIQ
+228 LSHPIQ
-234 TIKSKLGDAL
+234 TIKNKLGGAL
-244 LSSGEKTEGLGAK
+244 LSSEKKTEGLGAK

-271 GENAGDSIKEAMKG
+271 GENAGDGIKEAMKG

-296 KGVISKL
+296 KGIISKL

-317 ETTGKKFDAA
+317 KTTEKKFDAA

-362 GEMGITGQA
+362 GEIGITGQA

-386 GNAFSMDDAE
+386 GNAFSMDDTE

-464 INDTDGLMNAQKSLN
+464 INDTDGLTNAQKSLN

-571 PLVEFI
+571 PLVGFI

-597 LLDAISPVL
+597 LLDSISPVL
-606 SVIGDILQVIAQG
+606 SVIGDILQVVAQG

-638 GGIFGG
+638 SGIFGG

-659 NGLGAATASTKAV
+659 NGLGTATSKKTSLAVDTSKYKEKVTGAATESTKAV
-672 KDSSKQAQTSAESSF
+672 KDSSKQAQTSAERSF

-697 YSSMESASK
+697 YSRMESASK

-734 AATPTAAAGTTA
+734 AGTT
-746 TSGTTASRTTGSSS
+746 TSRTTGSSS

-867 ERTMSALEDRL
+867 ERAMSALEDRL

>member
-15 LDDAVRQLDHAVSSL
+15 LDEPIKQLDAVVDRL
-30 ERLTTGMDDATG
+30 EQVTSGEEDA
-42 AARGVG
+42 ADASHEVG
-48 AQLSAGMDAAE
+48 AQLSSGMDAAE
-59 ASARRA
+59 ASTRRA
-65 GEAAEGVASRL
+65 EKAVEGIG
-76 EDVSDRADDATGAA
+76 T
-90 RGVGAQL
+90 QL
-97 SAGMDAAEASARRA
+97 SAGADAAEDFGRA
-111 GEAAEGVASR
+111 GE
-121 LEDVSDRAD
+121 
-130 DATGAARGVG
+130 
-140 AQLSAGV
+140 
-147 DAAESLGHA
+147 
-156 AGKVGSEFRDMGRN
+156 KIGSQFRDMGRE
-170 ADSFGAAVKKSMGTA
+170 ADSFGSAVKKSMGA
-185 LKSGQSTIKSLKAG
+185 SLKSGKNFWSSIKAG
-199 ADGAI
+199 AQGGF
-204 GYTEKRF
+204 GYAEKRLSDWHKK
-211 ATFQKKMS
+211 FQT
-219 AGAQAIGKA
+219 GAKSMVTA
-228 FLHPIQ
+228 LSHPIQ
-234 TIKSKLGDAL
+234 TIKNKLGDAL
-244 LSSGEKTEGLGAK
+244 LSSEKKTEGLGAK

-296 KGVISKL
+296 EGVISKL
-303 KELGAAAL
+303 NELGAAAL

-317 ETTGKKFDAA
+317 ETTEKKFNAA

-350 VQSFMV
+350 AQSFMV

-362 GEMGITGQA
+362 GEMGITGQV

-464 INDTDGLMNAQKSLN
+464 INDTDGLTNAQKSLN

-557 ILSVVGELASQILP
+557 ILSVVEELASQILP
-571 PLVEFI
+571 PLVGFI

-585 PPAVGLLETISP
+585 PPVVGLLETISP
-597 LLDAISPVL
+597 LLDSISPVL

-619 LGSVIGWMSDGVG
+619 LGSAIGWMSDGVG

-638 GGIFGG
+638 SGIFGG

-659 NGLGAATASTKAV
+659 NGLGTATSKKTSLAVDTSKYKEKVTGAATASTKAV

-697 YSSMESASK
+697 YSRMESASK

-734 AATPTAAAGTTA
+734 AGTT
-746 TSGTTASRTTGSSS
+746 TSRTTGSSS

>member
-1 MADVRE
+1 MADSRE

-15 LDDAVRQLDHAVSSL
+15 LSESIEQLDETVNGL
-30 ERLTTGMDDATG
+30 ERITDESEDAAD
-42 AARGVG
+42 AAQEVG
-48 AQLSAGMDAAE
+48 ARLTAGMDAAE
-59 ASARRA
+59 ISTRRA
-65 GEAAEGVASRL
+65 EAAA
-76 EDVSDRADDATGAA
+76 ED
-90 RGVGAQL
+90 
-97 SAGMDAAEASARRA
+97 
-111 GEAAEGVASR
+111 VASR

-211 ATFQKKMS
+211 AAFQKKTS

-244 LSSGEKTEGLGAK
+244 LSSEKKTEGLGAK

-271 GENAGDSIKEAMKG
+271 GENAGDSIKDAMKG

-311 EVAKAA
+311 EVAKSA
-317 ETTGKKFDAA
+317 ETTEKKFDAA

-464 INDTDGLMNAQKSLN
+464 INDTDGLTNAQKSLN

-501 GTIIEN
+501 GAIIEN

-521 LSSGLSE
+521 LGSGLSE

-557 ILSVVGELASQILP
+557 LLSVAGELVSTILP
-571 PLVEFI
+571 PLVGFI
-577 GEIAQTLL
+577 GEMAQTLL

-597 LLDAISPVL
+597 LLDSISPVL

-638 GGIFGG
+638 SGIFGG

-659 NGLGAATASTKAV
+659 NGLGTATSKKTSLAVDTSKYKEKVTGAATASTKAV

-697 YSSMESASK
+697 YSRMESASK

-734 AATPTAAAGTTA
+734 AGTT
-746 TSGTTASRTTGSSS
+746 TSRTTGSSS

-867 ERTMSALEDRL
+867 EHTMSALEDHL

>member
-15 LDDAVRQLDHAVSSL
+15 LDEPIKQLDAVVDRL
-30 ERLTTGMDDATG
+30 EQVASGEEDA
-42 AARGVG
+42 ADASHEVG
-48 AQLSAGMDAAE
+48 AQLSSGMDAAE
-59 ASARRA
+59 ASTRRA
-65 GEAAEGVASRL
+65 EKAVEGIG
-76 EDVSDRADDATGAA
+76 T
-90 RGVGAQL
+90 QL
-97 SAGMDAAEASARRA
+97 SAGADAAEDFGR
-111 GEAAEGVASR
+111 
-121 LEDVSDRAD
+121 
-130 DATGAARGVG
+130 
-140 AQLSAGV
+140 
-147 DAAESLGHA
+147 A

-170 ADSFGAAVKKSMGTA
+170 ADSFGAAVKKSIGTA

-211 ATFQKKMS
+211 AAFQKKTS

-234 TIKSKLGDAL
+234 TIKSKLGGAL
-244 LSSGEKTEGLGAK
+244 LSSEKKTEGLGAK

-271 GENAGDSIKEAMKG
+271 GENAGDGIKEAMKG

-296 KGVISKL
+296 KGIISKL

-317 ETTGKKFDAA
+317 KTTEKKFDAA

-362 GEMGITGQA
+362 GEIGITGQA

-464 INDTDGLMNAQKSLN
+464 INDTDGLTNAQKSLN

-571 PLVEFI
+571 PLVGFI

-597 LLDAISPVL
+597 LLDSISPVL
-606 SVIGDILQVIAQG
+606 SVIGDILQVVAQG

-638 GGIFGG
+638 SGIFGG

-659 NGLGAATASTKAV
+659 NGLGTATSKKTSLAVDTSKYKEKVTGAATESTKAV
-672 KDSSKQAQTSAESSF
+672 KDSSKQAQTSAERSF

-697 YSSMESASK
+697 YSRMESASK

-734 AATPTAAAGTTA
+734 AGTT
-746 TSGTTASRTTGSSS
+746 TSRTTGSSS

-867 ERTMSALEDRL
+867 ERAMSALEDRL

>member
-15 LDDAVRQLDHAVSSL
+15 LDEPIKQLDAVVDRL
-30 ERLTTGMDDATG
+30 EQVTSGEEDA
-42 AARGVG
+42 ADASHEVG
-48 AQLSAGMDAAE
+48 AQLSSGMDAAE
-59 ASARRA
+59 ASTRRA
-65 GEAAEGVASRL
+65 EKAVEGIG
-76 EDVSDRADDATGAA
+76 T
-90 RGVGAQL
+90 QL
-97 SAGMDAAEASARRA
+97 SAGADAAEDFGRA
-111 GEAAEGVASR
+111 GE
-121 LEDVSDRAD
+121 
-130 DATGAARGVG
+130 
-140 AQLSAGV
+140 
-147 DAAESLGHA
+147 
-156 AGKVGSEFRDMGRN
+156 KIGSQFRDMGRE
-170 ADSFGAAVKKSMGTA
+170 ADSFGSAVKKSMGA
-185 LKSGQSTIKSLKAG
+185 SLKSGKNFWSSIKAG
-199 ADGAI
+199 AQGGF
-204 GYTEKRF
+204 GYAEKRLSDWHKK
-211 ATFQKKMS
+211 FQT
-219 AGAQAIGKA
+219 GAKSMVTA
-228 FLHPIQ
+228 LSHPIQ
-234 TIKSKLGDAL
+234 TIKNKLGDAL
-244 LSSGEKTEGLGAK
+244 LSSEKKTEGLGAK

-296 KGVISKL
+296 EGVISKL
-303 KELGAAAL
+303 NELGAAAL

-317 ETTGKKFDAA
+317 ETTEKKFNAA

-350 VQSFMV
+350 VQSFIV

-362 GEMGITGQA
+362 GEMGITGQV

-464 INDTDGLMNAQKSLN
+464 INDTDGLTNAQKSLN

-557 ILSVVGELASQILP
+557 ILSVVEELASQILP
-571 PLVEFI
+571 PLVGFI

-585 PPAVGLLETISP
+585 PPVVGLLETISP
-597 LLDAISPVL
+597 LLDSISPVL

-619 LGSVIGWMSDGVG
+619 LGSAIGWMSDGVG

-638 GGIFGG
+638 SGIFGG

-659 NGLGAATASTKAV
+659 NGLGTATSKKTSLAVDTSKYKEKVTGAATASTKAV

-697 YSSMESASK
+697 YSRMESASK
-706 ASWKSMTLEATTGA
+706 ASWKSMTLEATTGRTKSSPSWA
-720 NKIISELGRVKTAA
+720 GSRPPPPERLRAAPRVLLPPPLQEPRRPRRRPLRQLERSARL
-734 AATPTAAAGTTA
+734 
-746 TSGTTASRTTGSSS
+746 SRTTR
-760 ASSAGAK
+760 
-767 TTPAAS
+767 AA
-773 ASTAGKVGTSIPHHA
+773 
-788 GGTPN
+788 
-793 FEGGPTWMNE
+793 
-803 QGGELAVLPGGS
+803 LP
-815 AIIPAD
+815 
-821 QTERLM
+821 
-827 QSYTNFVT
+827 
-835 NSNTNNNTSN
+835 
-845 TSRTSVV
+845 TSRV
-852 INPSFTIKIEGNAGD
+852 
-867 ERTMSALEDRL
+867 
-878 RSIFRDLY
+878 
-886 QEAQEEDYTARA
+886 ARR
-898 LQAGYA
+898 G

>member
-30 ERLTTGMDDATG
+30 ERLTTGM
-42 AARGVG
+42 
-48 AQLSAGMDAAE
+48 
-59 ASARRA
+59 
-65 GEAAEGVASRL
+65 
-76 EDVSDRADDATGAA
+76 DDATGAA

-199 ADGAI
+199 VDGAI

-211 ATFQKKMS
+211 STFQKKMS

-303 KELGAAAL
+303 NELGAAAL

-340 ADAVHRSTAE
+340 ADAVYRSTAE

-464 INDTDGLMNAQKSLN
+464 INDTDGLTNAQKSLN

-557 ILSVVGELASQILP
+557 ILSVVGELASRILP
-571 PLVEFI
+571 PLVGFI

-597 LLDAISPVL
+597 LLDSISPVL
-606 SVIGDILQVIAQG
+606 SVIGDILQVIAHG

-632 KVTSFF
+632 KVTNLFS
-638 GGIFGG
+638 GIFGG

-659 NGLGAATASTKAV
+659 NGLGTATSKKTSLAVDTSKYKEKVTGSATASTKAV

-697 YSSMESASK
+697 YSRMESASK

-720 NKIISELGRVKTAA
+720 NKIISELGRVKAA
-734 AATPTAAAGTTA
+734 AASTPTAAAGTT
-746 TSGTTASRTTGSSS
+746 TSRTTGSSS

-767 TTPAAS
+767 TTPVAS